1 MSVEANQIRAEH
13 YQARAIEAAGL
24 AKASPL
30 TQVREKHELAA
41 DTWARL
47 AEFEHRIA
55 ASARARLSR
64 AEADRN
70 DQSSFNL

>member
-1 MSVEANQIRAEH
+1 MSIEANQLRAEH
-13 YQARAIEAAGL
+13 YQARAIEAAGF
-24 AKASPL
+24 AKASSL

-47 AEFEHRIA
+47 AEFEQRIA
-55 ASARARLSR
+55 ASAIARLSR

-70 DQSSFNL
+70 AHSSFDL

>member
-13 YQARAIEAAGL
+13 YEARALEAADL

-47 AEFEHRIA
+47 AEFERRIA
-55 ASARARLSR
+55 ASALARLSR
-64 AEADRN
+64 VGAAEELAVTA
-70 DQSSFNL
+70 